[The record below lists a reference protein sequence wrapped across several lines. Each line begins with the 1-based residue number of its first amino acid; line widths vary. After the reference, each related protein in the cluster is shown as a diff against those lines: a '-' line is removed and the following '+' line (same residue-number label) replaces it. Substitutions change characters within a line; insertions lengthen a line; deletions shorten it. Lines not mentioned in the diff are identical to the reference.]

1 MKRIRLS
8 FAPGIVV
15 EFTDREKALEQVYKF
30 AEKGTR
36 YPVVVFGPEG
46 CGKTAWLKQAT
57 EIFRELGFEAIYVD
71 PLHRD
76 FIAYTDV
83 SEVVKKLSEAVAEAI
98 GIAQLKLATLA
109 IDVVKELVGIWK
121 KKSIAVLVDEVFQA
135 IGLDK
140 AEAYVKMLL
149 NLIEYPPETYER
161 VVAIVATS
169 EGLTRSKIGRHRWAL
184 LKPIWNMPRKG
195 FEELYEKLPSPK
207 PSPEDV
213 WLLTGGN
220 PDILAKLYQFNWS
233 IEKAVTNFIESNGDN
248 T

>member
-1 MKRIRLS
+1 VVRRVELL
-8 FAPGIVV
+8 FAPELRIV
-15 EFTDREKALEQVYKF
+15 FSDREKALKQVYEF

-121 KKSIAVLVDEVFQA
+121 KKSIAVLIDEVFQA

-149 NLIEYPPETYER
+149 NLIEYPPETYEK

-169 EGLTRSKIGRHRWAL
+169 EGLTTKQDR
-184 LKPIWNMPRKG
+184 
-195 FEELYEKLPSPK
+195 
-207 PSPEDV
+207 
-213 WLLTGGN
+213 
-220 PDILAKLYQFNWS
+220 
-233 IEKAVTNFIESNGDN
+233 
-248 T
+248 